1 MEHVGSILTKMMEGL
16 DEPVRTIFE
25 QAAKD
30 LETMTPDEILQK
42 HIDHY
47 NNLEGELNG
56 DGAYDCRVCRN
67 KGWIAVAENGR
78 EALRE
83 CRCMPSRRSIW
94 RMQASGLA
102 STIRRYRFG
111 NFTVTEDWQKKM
123 YDTAKAY
130 VEKGMGEGAWFY
142 IGGAVGC
149 GKSHICTAMVREALG
164 KGRAALYI
172 SWPQEATKIK
182 ASITDDNEY
191 ENRIRS
197 LKEIELLYIDD
208 FFKPVNG
215 MKPTGAD
222 VRLAYEIL
230 NFRYVNKKPTIISS
244 ELYLDEIEDVDEA
257 VGSRIYEMAKDYRL
271 MIKRDPSRNQ
281 RKAQTE
287 II

>member
-1 MEHVGSILTKMMEGL
+1 MMKDL
-16 DEPVRTIFE
+16 DEPIRGIFE
-25 QAAKD
+25 QALEAAK
-30 LETMTPDEILQK
+30 TMTPDEILQRN
-42 HIDHY
+42 IDHY
-47 NNLEGELNG
+47 NSLDGELNG
-56 DGAYDCRVCRN
+56 DGSYDCEICKN
-67 KGWIAVAENGR
+67 KGFVAVAENGR

-83 CRCMPSRRSIW
+83 CKCMAARRTIW
-94 RMQASGLA
+94 MMKQSGLA

-111 NFTVTEDWQKKM
+111 NFNVTEPWQKRM
-123 YDTAKAY
+123 YDTAKGY
-130 VEKGMGEGAWFY
+130 VEKGMGEGAWFF

-172 SWPQEATKIK
+172 SWPQEATRIK

-191 ENRIRS
+191 ESRIRS
-197 LKEIELLYIDD
+197 LKEIELLYVDD

-215 MKPTGAD
+215 MTPTGAD
-222 VRLAYEIL
+222 IRLAYEIL
-230 NFRYVNKKPTIISS
+230 NARYVNKKPTIISS

-257 VGSRIYEMAKDYRL
+257 VGSRIYELAKDYKL

-281 RKAQTE
+281 RKVQTE